1 MEKYDLL
8 FESVFKK
15 DPASADTASFLEK
28 ITEAYPYFSVAQFYQ
43 LQSLKKDTPEYKT
56 QLKKT
61 AALFNNNYWLHF
73 QLLEAAKPHAT
84 IVDQQKFSLEEN
96 ETVADES
103 EITAVENHAAV
114 EIAEEPA
121 LIESIEST
129 PTLQEET
136 IPETEQPPVTQE
148 EETTKDEPAPVELI
162 SENENTEAPVFE
174 SSATIEIEK
183 EIIPPATE
191 QEIEMPPIKLSIE
204 MPAANI
210 VDDAIL
216 FEPLHTTDYFA
227 SVGIKLSEEVKSED
241 KLGKQLKSFT
251 EWLKTMKKIHA
262 EQLTKA
268 STPAEIEADNTESN
282 IQQLAEKSN
291 IDNDV
296 VTEAMAEV
304 LLQQGRTKKA
314 IELLEKLSLLNP
326 AKSAF
331 FAAKINQIKEP

>member
-1 MEKYDLL
+1 MRL
-8 FESVFKK
+8 
-15 DPASADTASFLEK
+15 
-28 ITEAYPYFSVAQFYQ
+28 I
-43 LQSLKKDTPEYKT
+43 
-56 QLKKT
+56 
-61 AALFNNNYWLHF
+61 
-73 QLLEAAKPHAT
+73 
-84 IVDQQKFSLEEN
+84 SLEMHGFKSF
-96 ETVADES
+96 ADPQKLTFPEGM
-103 EITAVENHAAV
+103 TAVVGPNGCGKSNITDALAWVLGEQRASLLRG
-114 EIAEEPA
+114 AEMSDVIFA
-121 LIESIEST
+121 GTS
-129 PTLQEET
+129 
-136 IPETEQPPVTQE
+136 
-148 EETTKDEPAPVELI
+148 DRR
-162 SENENTEAPVFE
+162 
-174 SSATIEIEK
+174 ATGMAEV
-183 EIIPPATE
+183 
-191 QEIEMPPIKLSIE
+191 KLSIE

-210 VDDAIL
+210 ADDAIL

-227 SVGIKLSEEVKSED
+227 SVGIKLSEEAKPED

-314 IELLEKLSLLNP
+314 IEVLEKLSLLNP